1 MTRAYYD
8 SKPSAFEAVGNGN
21 YLYRWD
27 IQEEKVQSEA
37 MQDGSEEP
45 IASVERVQY
54 SCCEATIHGEPEYGR
69 CVEAVIRS
77 DYSAEAELSLINQ
90 FNAYQ
95 QGVSS
100 DASVVSEY
108 EEYLAFVSS
117 VKSMVKED
125 LEIEP
130 DVPQSVS
137 APRMADIA
145 RLLTLTVNTMS
156 LTDNEA
162 LSVKSVYPQWSEF
175 VNKKLSQGMKVQYG
189 DKLYKVRQDIATV
202 LENQP
207 PSIDTAALYEEINE
221 THAGTLDDP
230 IPYNNNMEIF
240 NGKYY
245 TQDDVLYLCTRDSG
259 QALTHNLSELVGLYV
274 EVVS

>member
-8 SKPSAFEAVGNGN
+8 KRPSAFEAVGNGN
-21 YLYRWD
+21 WLYRWD
-27 IQEEKVQSEA
+27 IQEEVIEREPD
-37 MQDGSEEP
+37 MGS
-45 IASVERVQY
+45 VRQY
-54 SCCEATIHGEPEYGR
+54 SCNEATIHGKPEYGN
-69 CVEAVIRS
+69 CVEAVIRL

-108 EEYLAFVSS
+108 EKYLAYVSS
-117 VKSMVKED
+117 VKVMVKKD
-125 LEIEP
+125 FDIEP
-130 DVPQSVS
+130 DVPQNASI
-137 APRMADIA
+137 PRMADIA

-156 LTDNEA
+156 LTDDES

-175 VNKKLSQGMKVQYG
+175 INKKLTQGMKVQYG
-189 DKLYKVRQDIATV
+189 DKLYKVRQDIAAV

-221 THAGTLDDP
+221 SHSGTLEDP
-230 IPYNNNMEIF
+230 IPYNNNMELEE
-240 NGKYY
+240 GKYY
-245 TQDDVLYLCTRDSG
+245 SQDGVTYLCTRSTG
-259 QALTHNLSELVGLYV
+259 QAVYNNLSELVGIYV
-274 EVVS
+274 QAVESESFEL

>member
-8 SKPSAFEAVGNGN
+8 TKPPKLEAVSNRN

-37 MQDGSEEP
+37 MQEGSEKP

-54 SCCEATIHGEPEYGR
+54 SCREVTIHGKPEYGK

-77 DYSAEAELSLINQ
+77 DYSAEAELALINQ

-95 QGVSS
+95 QGVLS
-100 DASVVSEY
+100 DAGVVSEY

-130 DVPQSVS
+130 DVPQSAS

-145 RLLTLTVNTMS
+145 RLLTLTVNTMNI
-156 LTDNEA
+156 TDNDA
-162 LSVKSVYPQWSEF
+162 LSVKSVYPEWETLIGKEVKQ
-175 VNKKLSQGMKVQYG
+175 G
-189 DKLYKVRQDIATV
+189 DKMQCDGRLWKVLQQHTVQEQWRPGTGTESLYT
-202 LENQP
+202 
-207 PSIDTAALYEEINE
+207 EIVE
-221 THAGTLDDP
+221 SAAGTIDDP
-230 IPYNNNMEIF
+230 IPYDNNMELEQ
-240 NGKYY
+240 GKYY
-245 TQDDVLYLCTRDSG
+245 SQDGEVYLCTRDTEIPVYNP
-259 QALTHNLSELVGLYV
+259 LKDLVGLYV